1 LANLGT
7 GDTVDDFIQ
16 AVRTPPHLAEKGM
29 ESLPDKFENDNQ
41 HLGLYYTQ
49 GVYEN
54 LVSLYNLV
62 TKRLEIQGETEAIEE
77 FTTDVEY
84 IEELITRI
92 RNPMTQ

>member
-1 LANLGT
+1 MANLGT